1 MDMANRKVS
10 DMIRAAGVKQM
21 LQYLDKDPEQNITK
35 IFDWLEKHAT
45 EDGIGKH
52 LRAAKPILTNKGS
65 NWNVLLNKIYTD
77 VDPDVR
83 KTIFENFIINT
94 AMMGLP
100 METRMREKHGCNIPW
115 AILFDPTSACN
126 LHCIGCWAAEYD
138 KTLNLSFEEMD
149 NIVTQ
154 GKELGTFMYIMSGG
168 EPTIRRKDI
177 FRLCEKHSDC
187 LFSCFTNGQLIDE
200 SFADEMLRVKNLVP
214 AFSIEGYREANDFR
228 RGEGTYDGVM
238 RAMEILKRKKLP
250 FGTSLCYTRQN
261 TDVIGSEDFWDF
273 IIDKGALFSWLFTY
287 IPVGNNA
294 APNLIVTAEQRKFMY
309 DVVRNNRKTK
319 PIFTL
324 DFWNDGDYIDGCI
337 AGGRRY
343 LHINANGDIEPC
355 AFIHY
360 SDSNIK
366 DKTLLEAY
374 KSPLFMQYR
383 NNQPFSENLYRPCP
397 MFDNIGELA
406 KMVIASG
413 AKSTDMAS
421 PEDVKNLTQK
431 CVEQATN
438 WEPVADELWDAKIKK
453 VVNQ

>member
-1 MDMANRKVS
+1 MANITDK
-10 DMIRAAGVKQM
+10 IKAAGAKQV
-21 LQYLDKDPEQNITK
+21 LQYLDENPEQNIPR

-52 LRAAKPILTNKGS
+52 LRAAKPILTNKDS
-65 NWNVLLNKIYTD
+65 NWNVLLKKIYTD
-77 VDPDVR
+77 IEPGVR
-83 KTIFENFIINT
+83 KPIFENFLLNT

-100 METRMREKHGCNIPW
+100 METKMREKYQCNIPW

-126 LHCIGCWAAEYD
+126 LHCVGCWAAEYD

-149 NIVTQ
+149 KIVTQ

-177 FRLCEKHSDC
+177 FKLCEKHGDC

-200 SFADEMLRVKNLVP
+200 SFADEMLRVKNLIP

-228 RGEGTYDGVM
+228 RGEGTYDGIM

-261 TDVIGSEDFWDF
+261 TELIGSDEFWDF

-287 IPVGNNA
+287 IPVGNSA
-294 APNLIVTAEQRKFMY
+294 APELIVTAEQREYMY
-309 DVVRNNRKTK
+309 EVVRNNRKTK
-319 PIFTL
+319 PIFTI

-355 AFIHY
+355 AFVHY
-360 SDSNIK
+360 SDSNIREK
-366 DKTLLEAY
+366 SLLEAY

-383 NNQPFSENLYRPCP
+383 KNQPFNENLYRPCP
-397 MFDNIGELA
+397 MFDNIGELT
-406 KMVIASG
+406 KMVNASG

-421 PEDVKNLTQK
+421 PEAVENLTGK
-431 CVEQATN
+431 CVEQAVN
-438 WEPVADELWDAKIKK
+438 WKPVADKLWSEKLKK
-453 VVNQ
+453 VN

>member
-1 MDMANRKVS
+1 MANITDK
-10 DMIRAAGVKQM
+10 IRAAGVKHV
-21 LQYLDKDPEQNITK
+21 LQYLDENPEQNIPK

-52 LRAAKPILTNKGS
+52 LRAAKPILTNKDS
-65 NWNVLLNKIYTD
+65 NWNVLLKKIYTD
-77 VDPDVR
+77 IEPGVR
-83 KTIFENFIINT
+83 KTIFENFLLNT
-94 AMMGLP
+94 AMVGLP
-100 METRMREKHGCNIPW
+100 METKMREKHQCNIPW

-126 LHCIGCWAAEYD
+126 LHCVGCWAAEYD

-149 NIVTQ
+149 KIVTQ

-177 FRLCEKHSDC
+177 FKLCEKHGDC

-200 SFADEMLRVKNLVP
+200 SFADEMLRVKNLIP

-228 RGEGTYDGVM
+228 RGEGTYDGIM

-261 TDVIGSEDFWDF
+261 TELIGSDEFWNF

-287 IPVGNNA
+287 IPVGNSA
-294 APNLIVTAEQRKFMY
+294 APELIVTAEQRKYMY
-309 DVVRNNRKTK
+309 EVVRNNRKTK
-319 PIFTL
+319 PIFTI

-355 AFIHY
+355 AFVHY
-360 SDSNIK
+360 SDSNIREK
-366 DKTLLEAY
+366 SLLEAY

-383 NNQPFSENLYRPCP
+383 KNQPFNENLYRPCP
-397 MFDNIGELA
+397 MFDNIGELT
-406 KMVIASG
+406 KMVNASG

-421 PEDVKNLTQK
+421 PEAVENLTGK
-431 CVEQATN
+431 CVEQAVN
-438 WEPVADELWDAKIKK
+438 WKPVADKLWSEKFKK
-453 VVNQ
+453 VN